1 LHSIKQLKLNNM
13 KNYIILIT
21 FCVGSFAWANFFPIN
36 EKNDMLLG
44 LLVFSLL
51 SFALLIMLAITD
63 FIEYRKNKKKQ
74 DRTF

>member
-1 LHSIKQLKLNNM
+1 M

-51 SFALLIMLAITD
+51 SFVLLIMLAITD